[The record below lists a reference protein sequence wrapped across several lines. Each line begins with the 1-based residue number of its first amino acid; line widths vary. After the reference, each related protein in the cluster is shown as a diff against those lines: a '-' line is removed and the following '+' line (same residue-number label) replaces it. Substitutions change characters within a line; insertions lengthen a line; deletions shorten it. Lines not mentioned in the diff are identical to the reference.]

1 MDDSDDGVKMAAV
14 APAPIAAA
22 FLFFSTFLFCE
33 RVFFY
38 FVRAKHLRFQQPY
51 LRHIIGG

>member
-1 MDDSDDGVKMAAV
+1 MDDSDDGVKNGGGGAGTNSSS
-14 APAPIAAA
+14 IS
-22 FLFFSTFLFCE
+22 FFSTFLFCE